1 MTLIDVITYDGDN
14 NTLVYKYPHSEFNT
28 LSQLIV
34 HESQE
39 AVFFKNGQ
47 MLDSFGPGKYPLHTG
62 NSAKFSFSL
71 CSCMFPLR
79 FIPDL
84 LSI

>member
-62 NSAKFSFSL
+62 NIPLTLKKILVLMSFI
-71 CSCMFPLR
+71 F
-79 FIPDL
+79 
-84 LSI
+84 